1 MIHPPPTPARQRPM
15 AVKVA
20 VATPRRPAFQLRWS
34 WLLLALLTLLVA
46 AAVAGAL
53 LLVR

>member
-1 MIHPPPTPARQRPM
+1 MIPPSSTPARQRPM

-20 VATPRRPAFQLRWS
+20 VVTLRRPAVQLRWS

-46 AAVAGAL
+46 AAVAGVL

>member
-1 MIHPPPTPARQRPM
+1 MIHPPPTPARHRPM

-20 VATPRRPAFQLRWS
+20 GVTPRRPAVQIRWS
-34 WLLLALLTLLVA
+34 WLLLALLMPLVA
-46 AAVAGAL
+46 AVVTGAF

>member
-1 MIHPPPTPARQRPM
+1 MIHRPSIPVRHRPM

-20 VATPRRPAFQLRWS
+20 VGILRRPAVQLRWS
-34 WLLLALLTLLVA
+34 WLLLALLMLLVA
-46 AAVAGAL
+46 AAVTGAL

>member
-1 MIHPPPTPARQRPM
+1 MIHRPSTPARQRPM

-20 VATPRRPAFQLRWS
+20 IVTLRRPAVQLRWS
-34 WLLLALLTLLVA
+34 WLLLALLTLFVA
-46 AAVAGAL
+46 AAVTGAF

>member
-1 MIHPPPTPARQRPM
+1 MIHPPSTPARQRPM

-20 VATPRRPAFQLRWS
+20 VATPQRPAFQLRWS
-34 WLLLALLTLLVA
+34 WLLLALLMLLVA
-46 AAVAGAL
+46 AAVTGAF

>member
-1 MIHPPPTPARQRPM
+1 MIHPPSTPARQRPM

-20 VATPRRPAFQLRWS
+20 VVTPRRPAVQLRWS
-34 WLLLALLTLLVA
+34 WLLLALLILLVA
-46 AAVAGAL
+46 AAATGVF